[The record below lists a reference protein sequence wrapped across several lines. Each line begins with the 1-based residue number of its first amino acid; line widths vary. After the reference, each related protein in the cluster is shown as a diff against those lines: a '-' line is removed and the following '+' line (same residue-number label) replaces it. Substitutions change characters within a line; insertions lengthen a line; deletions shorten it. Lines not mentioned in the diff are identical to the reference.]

1 MKPLIGTQVLMVK
14 HGVNKMKKIK
24 KLFILPLLALSL
36 FNVNNTQLTNS
47 QFQLEE
53 TTNDKNIVGIRKEI
67 TSTPNNDVKV
77 SNILK
82 VQASNVENGKR
93 SLRFVAGISSL
104 SLKAH
109 FHRDEI
115 KVNDVIM
122 KANDIAVTCAYS
134 KILNGSQEQT
144 ASEVFGNEYNYFV
157 AYTLKDI
164 PEEYWFT
171 EINISLFVNQEKK
184 TYRNAN
190 VYGALDNFSDTFAY
204 SDDHKA
210 VGLNSNI
217 ANTIESVNIP
227 QYYYE
232 ITKDEYN
239 LVADKN
245 NKTQIEEVGRQA
257 FGVGGESFNFNSSS
271 LKHIV
276 FPNQIKKIGNST
288 FYNCVKIEKIVLPS
302 TLESIGNH
310 SFYNCVNLKEI
321 IIPES
326 VKSIGGYAFM
336 ECYSLGK
343 IVFSSESAVKSEG
356 LFGLHDTNLK
366 VYDRCSNVSKLNS
379 YWSYSAKQY
388 YVYSETTRTAS
399 QEDISNGINGYWH
412 YNENNEP
419 VKWENSTVKSK

>member
-1 MKPLIGTQVLMVK
+1 MVK

-53 TTNDKNIVGIRKEI
+53 TTNDENIVGIRKEI
-67 TSTPNNDVKV
+67 PSTSNNDVKV

-109 FHRDEI
+109 FHREEI
-115 KVNDVIM
+115 KVNDEVI
-122 KANDIAVTCAYS
+122 KEAKDIEVTCAYS
-134 KILNGSQEQT
+134 KILNGTVEQT
-144 ASEVFGNEYNYFV
+144 ANEVFGNEYNYFI

-232 ITKDEYN
+232 ITNDNYN

-245 NKTQIEEVGRQA
+245 NKTQIEEVGRLA
-257 FGVGGESFNFNSSS
+257 FNGGKSFNFSSSS
-271 LKHIV
+271 LKQIV
-276 FPNQIKKIGNST
+276 LPKQIKKIGDKT
-288 FYNCVKIEKIVLPS
+288 FYNCTKIEKIELPS
-302 TLESIGNH
+302 TLESIGNN
-310 SFYNCVNLKEI
+310 SFYNCINLKQI

-326 VKSIGGYAFM
+326 VKNVGNYVFM
-336 ECYSLGK
+336 ECYSLEK
-343 IVFSSESAVKSEG
+343 IVFNSDAATNSFW
-356 LFGLHDTNLK
+356 LFGAHDTKLTI
-366 VYDRCSNVSKLNS
+366 YDRCSNASKLNS
-379 YWSYSAKQY
+379 DWLYTANQY
-388 YVYSETTRTAS
+388 YVYSETTRIAT

-419 VKWENSTVKSK
+419 DPWKISTVVSK

>member
-1 MKPLIGTQVLMVK
+1 
-14 HGVNKMKKIK
+14 MKKIK

-53 TTNDKNIVGIRKEI
+53 TTNDENIVGIRKEI
-67 TSTPNNDVKV
+67 PSTSNNDVKV

-109 FHRDEI
+109 FHREEI
-115 KVNDVIM
+115 KVNDEVI
-122 KANDIAVTCAYS
+122 KEAKDIEVTCAYS
-134 KILNGSQEQT
+134 KILNGTVEQT
-144 ASEVFGNEYNYFV
+144 ANEVFGNEYNYFI

-232 ITKDEYN
+232 ITNDNYN

-245 NKTQIEEVGRQA
+245 NKTQIEEVGRLA
-257 FGVGGESFNFNSSS
+257 FNGGKSFNFSSSS
-271 LKHIV
+271 LKQIV
-276 FPNQIKKIGNST
+276 LPKQIKKIGDKT
-288 FYNCVKIEKIVLPS
+288 FYNCTKIEKIELPS
-302 TLESIGNH
+302 TLESIGNN
-310 SFYNCVNLKEI
+310 SFYNCINLKQI

-326 VKSIGGYAFM
+326 VKNVGNYVFM
-336 ECYSLGK
+336 ECYSLEK
-343 IVFSSESAVKSEG
+343 IVFNSDAATNSFW
-356 LFGLHDTNLK
+356 LFGAHDTKLTI
-366 VYDRCSNVSKLNS
+366 YDRCSNASKLNS
-379 YWSYSAKQY
+379 DWLYTANQY
-388 YVYSETTRTAS
+388 YVYSETTRIAT

-419 VKWENSTVKSK
+419 DPWKISTVVSK

>member
-1 MKPLIGTQVLMVK
+1 MVK

-47 QFQLEE
+47 QLQLEE

-67 TSTPNNDVKV
+67 TSTSNNDVKV

-109 FHRDEI
+109 FHREEI
-115 KVNDVIM
+115 KVNDEVIM
-122 KANDIAVTCAYS
+122 KANDIEVTCAYS
-134 KILNGSQEQT
+134 KILNGTVEQT

-227 QYYYE
+227 QFYYE

-239 LVADKN
+239 LVADKK
-245 NKTQIEEVGRQA
+245 NKTQIEEVGRHV

-276 FPNQIKKIGNST
+276 FPNQIKKIGDNT
-288 FYNCVKIEKIVLPS
+288 FSNCKKIEKIVLPS

-336 ECYSLGK
+336 ACYSLGK

-379 YWSYSAKQY
+379 Y
-388 YVYSETTRTAS
+388 
-399 QEDISNGINGYWH
+399 
-412 YNENNEP
+412 
-419 VKWENSTVKSK
+419 

>member
-47 QFQLEE
+47 QLQLEE

-67 TSTPNNDVKV
+67 TSTSNNDVKV

-104 SLKAH
+104 SLNAH
-109 FHRDEI
+109 FHREEI
-115 KVNDVIM
+115 KVNDEVIM
-122 KANDIAVTCAYS
+122 KANDIEVTCAYS
-134 KILNGSQEQT
+134 KILNGTGEQT
-144 ASEVFGNEYNYFV
+144 ASEVFGNEYKYFI

-164 PEEYWFT
+164 PEDYWFT
-171 EINISLFVNQEKK
+171 EINISLFVNQEKI

-190 VYGALDNFSDTFAY
+190 VYGALDNFTDTFTY

-210 VGLNSNI
+210 IGLNSNI

-232 ITKDEYN
+232 ITNDNYN

-245 NKTQIEEVGRQA
+245 NKTQIEEVGRHV

-276 FPNQIKKIGNST
+276 FPNQIKKIGDNT
-288 FYNCVKIEKIVLPS
+288 FSNCKKIEKIVLPS

-336 ECYSLGK
+336 ACYSLGK

-419 VKWENSTVKSK
+419 VEW

>member
-14 HGVNKMKKIK
+14 HGANNMKKINQ
-24 KLFILPLLALSL
+24 LFILPLLALSL

-109 FHRDEI
+109 FHREEI
-115 KVNDVIM
+115 KVNDEVI
-122 KANDIAVTCAYS
+122 KEAKDIEVTCAYS
-134 KILNGSQEQT
+134 KILNGTVEQT
-144 ASEVFGNEYNYFV
+144 ANEVFGNEYNYFI

-232 ITKDEYN
+232 ITKDDYN
-239 LVADKN
+239 LVADKK

-257 FGVGGESFNFNSSS
+257 FGVGGKTFNFNSSS

-276 FPNQIKKIGNST
+276 FPNQIKKIGNNT

-343 IVFSSESAVKSEG
+343 IVFSSETAVRSEG

-388 YVYSETTRTAS
+388 YVYSETTRIAS

-412 YNENNEP
+412 YVNNEP
-419 VKWENSTVKSK
+419 VIWEISTVESK

>member
-47 QFQLEE
+47 QLQLEE
-53 TTNDKNIVGIRKEI
+53 TTNDKNIVGIRKET

-109 FHRDEI
+109 FHREEI
-115 KVNDVIM
+115 KVNDEVIM
-122 KANDIAVTCAYS
+122 KANDIEVTCAYS
-134 KILNGSQEQT
+134 KILNGTVEQT

-227 QYYYE
+227 QFYYE

-239 LVADKN
+239 LVADKK
-245 NKTQIEEVGRQA
+245 NKTQIEEVGRHV

-276 FPNQIKKIGNST
+276 FPNQIKKIGDNT
-288 FYNCVKIEKIVLPS
+288 FSNCKKIEKIVLPS

-336 ECYSLGK
+336 ACYSLGK

-419 VKWENSTVKSK
+419 VEW

>member
-47 QFQLEE
+47 QLQLEE
-53 TTNDKNIVGIRKEI
+53 TTNDKNIVGIRKET

-109 FHRDEI
+109 FHREEI
-115 KVNDVIM
+115 KLNDEVIM
-122 KANDIAVTCAYS
+122 KANDIEVTCAYS
-134 KILNGSQEQT
+134 KILNGTVEQT
-144 ASEVFGNEYNYFV
+144 ASEVFENNEYKYFV

-164 PEEYWFT
+164 PEDYWFT
-171 EINISLFVNQEKK
+171 EINISLFVNQEKI

-190 VYGALDNFSDTFAY
+190 VYGALDNFTDTFTY

-210 VGLNSNI
+210 IGLNSNI

-232 ITKDEYN
+232 ITNDNYN

-388 YVYSETTRTAS
+388 YVYSKTTRTAS

-419 VKWENSTVKSK
+419 VEW

>member
-1 MKPLIGTQVLMVK
+1 MVK

-67 TSTPNNDVKV
+67 TSTSNNDVKV

-109 FHRDEI
+109 FHREEI
-115 KVNDVIM
+115 KLNDEVIM
-122 KANDIAVTCAYS
+122 KANDIEVTCAYS

-144 ASEVFGNEYNYFV
+144 ASEVFENDEYKYFI

-171 EINISLFVNQEKK
+171 EINVSLFVNQEKK

-239 LVADKN
+239 LVADEK
-245 NKTQIEEVGRQA
+245 NKTQIEEVGRQT
-257 FGVGGESFNFNSSS
+257 FDVGGESFNFISSS

-276 FPNQIKKIGNST
+276 FPNQIKKIGDST
-288 FYNCVKIEKIVLPS
+288 FCNCVKIEKIVLPS
-302 TLESIGNH
+302 TLESIGNY
-310 SFYNCVNLKEI
+310 SFYKCVNLKEI

-336 ECYSLGK
+336 ECSSLGK

-356 LFGLHDTNLK
+356 LFGLHNKNLK
-366 VYDRCSNVSKLNS
+366 VYDRCSNASKLNS

-419 VKWENSTVKSK
+419 VKWEISTVESK